1 MDAVL
6 YSSARGTLVLVPA
19 CFEPSMELEEL
30 HGRLHLCCRLD
41 LANKP
46 ASALCRRLFADFDRC
61 SYALVSQHDATRLLG
76 SRALWGSSDRRCS
89 PREVR
94 LSGEQVRKRVSL
106 FKHLANKPTS
116 TA

>member
-1 MDAVL
+1 MDAML
-6 YSSARGTLVLVPA
+6 YSSARGALVLVPA

-41 LANKP
+41 LADAP
-46 ASALCRRLFADFDRC
+46 TSVLGRRILADFDRC
-61 SYALVSQHDATRLLG
+61 SYALLSPQDATRLFG
-76 SRALWGSSDRRCS
+76 SRALWGSSDRRCN

-106 FKHLANKPTS
+106 WKHLANKPTS